1 LARLD
6 PAIHVPDTASARVKI
21 GVDHRVKPGDD
32 DEEAEAMDFDLTE
45 EQRLLRDSVER
56 LLADHYGFDKR
67 RSYLAEPEGWSR
79 GLWAQYAELGLLGLP
94 FPEDYA
100 GFGGGPIEVMLVME
114 AFGRVLALEPYLA
127 TVVLCGTALRLAGN
141 EEQKSAIL
149 PQIAEGGMILAFA
162 HGERQAR
169 YDLSD
174 VLTTAKP
181 KGRGWVL
188 DGAKSVALHG
198 DSAQRLVVSAR
209 TTGERDDPD
218 GITLFIID
226 AAANGVAR
234 RGYPMR
240 DGTRAAEISFGGVEV
255 GEEDVL
261 GEVGA
266 GFPVIERVVEAGIAA
281 TAAEAVGAMEA
292 MQAMTLEYL
301 KTRTQF
307 GRPIG
312 QNQALQHRATE
323 MLMELERGRSMAMLA
338 AMMVEEPDAAERAH
352 NIAMAKVGVGQASK
366 FVSQNAIQLHGG
378 IGMTEEYA
386 VGHYFRR
393 CMVIEHTFGDT
404 AHHLSRL
411 ADQVR

>member
-1 LARLD
+1 
-6 PAIHVPDTASARVKI
+6 
-21 GVDHRVKPGDD
+21 
-32 DEEAEAMDFDLTE
+32 MDFELTE
-45 EQRLLRDSVER
+45 EQRLLRESVER
-56 LLADHYGFDKR
+56 LLADHYDFAKR
-67 RSYLAEPEGWSR
+67 RAYSAEPEGWSR
-79 GLWAQYAELGLLGLP
+79 SLWSQYAELGLLGLP
-94 FPEDYA
+94 FPEDHG

-114 AFGRVLALEPYLA
+114 ALGRVLALEPYLA
-127 TVVLCGTALRLAGN
+127 TVVLGGTALRLAGN
-141 EEQKSAIL
+141 EAQKSAIL
-149 PQIAEGGMILAFA
+149 PQLAEGKLILAFA

-169 YDLSD
+169 YDLTD

-181 KGRGWVL
+181 RSGGWVL
-188 DGAKSVALHG
+188 DGGKSVVLHG
-198 DSAQRLVVSAR
+198 DSAQLLVVSAR
-209 TTGERDDPD
+209 TSGERDDPD
-218 GITLFIID
+218 GISLFLVG

-234 RGYPMR
+234 RSYPMR
-240 DGTRAAEISFGGVEV
+240 DGTRAAEISLSGVEAS
-255 GEEDVL
+255 GDSVL

-301 KTRTQF
+301 KTRQQF

-312 QNQALQHRATE
+312 DNQALQHRAAE
-323 MLMELERGRSMAMLA
+323 MLMALEQGRSMAMLA
-338 AMMVEEPDAAERAH
+338 AMMVEEPDAVERAH
-352 NIAMAKVGVGQASK
+352 NIAMAKVGVAQASK

-393 CMVIEHTFGDT
+393 CMVIEHLFGDA

-411 ADQVR
+411 AEEVS

>member
-1 LARLD
+1 
-6 PAIHVPDTASARVKI
+6 
-21 GVDHRVKPGDD
+21 
-32 DEEAEAMDFDLTE
+32 MDFDLTE

-56 LLADHYGFDKR
+56 LLADHYGFDRR
-67 RSYLAEPEGWSR
+67 RSYLAEPNGWSR
-79 GLWAQYAELGLLGLP
+79 ALWSQYAELGLLGLP
-94 FPEDYA
+94 FAESYG

-114 AFGRVLALEPYLA
+114 ALGRVLALEPYLA
-127 TVVLCGTALRLAGN
+127 TVVLTGTALRLAGS
-141 EEQKSAIL
+141 EAQKSRIL
-149 PQIAEGGMILAFA
+149 PQIAEGQMILAFA

-169 YDLSD
+169 YDLTD

-181 KGRGWVL
+181 KGSGWLL
-188 DGAKSVALHG
+188 DGAKSVVLHG
-198 DSAQRLVVSAR
+198 ADAGRLVVSAR
-209 TTGERDDPD
+209 TSGERDDPE
-218 GITLFIID
+218 GITLFLVD

-234 RGYPMR
+234 RSYPMR
-240 DGTRAAEISFGGVEV
+240 DGTRAAEISLSDVEV
-255 GEEDVL
+255 GSEDVL
-261 GEVGA
+261 GEVGK
-266 GFPVIERVVEAGIAA
+266 GLPVIDRVVEAGIAA

-301 KTRTQF
+301 KTRQQF

-312 QNQALQHRATE
+312 ENQVLQHRAAE

-352 NIAMAKVGVGQASK
+352 NIAMVKVGVGQASK
-366 FVSQNAIQLHGG
+366 FVSQNAVQLHGG

-393 CMVIEHTFGDT
+393 CMVIEHLFGDT

-411 ADQVR
+411 ADQVE

>member
-1 LARLD
+1 
-6 PAIHVPDTASARVKI
+6 
-21 GVDHRVKPGDD
+21 
-32 DEEAEAMDFDLTE
+32 MDFDLTD

-94 FPEDYA
+94 FPEDHG

-127 TVVLCGTALRLAGN
+127 TVVLGGTALRVAGS
-141 EEQKSAIL
+141 EGQKSAIL
-149 PQIAEGGMILAFA
+149 PQIAEGNMILAFA

-181 KGRGWVL
+181 KGGGWAL
-188 DGAKSVALHG
+188 DGAKSVVPHG
-198 DSAQRLVVSAR
+198 DSAQRLIVSAR
-209 TTGERDDPD
+209 TARERDDPD
-218 GITLFIID
+218 GITLFLVD

-240 DGTRAAEISFGGVEV
+240 DGTRAAEISLSGVQV

-266 GFPVIERVVEAGIAA
+266 GFPIIERVVEAGIAA
-281 TAAEAVGAMEA
+281 TCAEAVGAMEA

-312 QNQALQHRATE
+312 QNQVLQHRATE

-411 ADQVR
+411 AEQVR

>member
-1 LARLD
+1 M
-6 PAIHVPDTASARVKI
+6 
-21 GVDHRVKPGDD
+21 
-32 DEEAEAMDFDLTE
+32 EFDLSE

-67 RSYLAEPEGWSR
+67 RSYLAEPECWSR

-94 FPEDYA
+94 FPEDY
-100 GFGGGPIEVMLVME
+100 GGSGGGPIEVMLVME

-127 TVVLCGTALRLAGN
+127 TVVLGGTALRLAGN

-149 PQIAEGGMILAFA
+149 PQIAEGNMILAFA

-181 KGRGWVL
+181 KGGGWLL
-188 DGAKSVALHG
+188 DGAKSVVLHG

-209 TTGERDDPD
+209 TAGERDDPA
-218 GITLFIID
+218 GITLFIVD

-240 DGTRAAEISFGGVEV
+240 DGTRAAEISMSGVAG
-255 GEEDVL
+255 GEEDLL

-266 GFPVIERVVEAGIAA
+266 GFQVIERVVEAGIAA

-292 MQAMTLEYL
+292 MRAITLESL
-301 KTRTQF
+301 
-307 GRPIG
+307 
-312 QNQALQHRATE
+312 
-323 MLMELERGRSMAMLA
+323 
-338 AMMVEEPDAAERAH
+338 
-352 NIAMAKVGVGQASK
+352 
-366 FVSQNAIQLHGG
+366 
-378 IGMTEEYA
+378 
-386 VGHYFRR
+386 
-393 CMVIEHTFGDT
+393 
-404 AHHLSRL
+404 
-411 ADQVR
+411 